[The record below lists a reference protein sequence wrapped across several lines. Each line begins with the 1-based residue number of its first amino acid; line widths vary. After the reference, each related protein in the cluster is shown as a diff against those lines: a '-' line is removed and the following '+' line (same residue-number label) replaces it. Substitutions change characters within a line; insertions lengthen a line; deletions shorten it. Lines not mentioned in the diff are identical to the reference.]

1 MKVQRAGLAVAVL
14 VLVATAAQSSAAA
27 TPGHHGTS
35 HKSAIRWDAGAG
47 SRPDARFTVTAP
59 PARALYPGAVVPL
72 RLTVHNP
79 QSYPIR
85 ITGIGARLTATSKR
99 ACSPVPANLTVGAR
113 AGRPELPIVV
123 PPHRSRGAGEI
134 ALFMPNTV
142 ANACQLATFTIRFDG
157 SAEKVRR

>member
-1 MKVQRAGLAVAVL
+1 MKLRRVGLAVAVL
-14 VLVATAAQSSAAA
+14 ALVATAAQSSAAA
-27 TPGHHGTS
+27 TPGHHGMN
-35 HKSAIRWDAGAG
+35 HMSALRWDAGVG

-59 PARALYPGAVVPL
+59 PVRGLYPGAVLPL

-85 ITGIGARLTATSKR
+85 ITGVGARLTATSKR
-99 ACSPVPANLTVGAR
+99 ACSPVPANLAVGAR
-113 AGRPELPIVV
+113 TGRPELPIVV
-123 PPHRSRGAGEI
+123 PPRGSRGAGEI

-142 ANACQLATFTIRFDG
+142 ANACQFATFTIRFDG